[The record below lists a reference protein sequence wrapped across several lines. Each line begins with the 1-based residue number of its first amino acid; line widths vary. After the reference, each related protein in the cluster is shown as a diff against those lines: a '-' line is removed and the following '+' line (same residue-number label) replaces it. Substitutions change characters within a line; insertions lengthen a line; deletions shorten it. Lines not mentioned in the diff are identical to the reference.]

1 MIISNMYEAK
11 TRLSQ
16 LVRKALE
23 GEEVILAKSG
33 KPLVRLVPTNPEPI
47 KRKFGLLKGKIRIS
61 DDFNEFS
68 EELEIMFKDY
78 LPE

>member
-33 KPLVRLVPTNPEPI
+33 KPLVRLVPTKPEPI

-68 EELEIMFKDY
+68 EELETMFRDY